1 MNPRLQTQGPAGAA
15 RRIAAILLR
24 HTYLMR
30 SSWTRVFDLMY
41 WPLLQMVVWGF
52 ITVFLGRSSWW
63 FAQAGGILIG
73 AVLLWDILVRGQ
85 FGMTLSLLEEMWS
98 RNLASLFVTPLRP
111 YEYALSLM
119 MLSVLRTMF
128 GVGPAALLAIPLF
141 AYSIF
146 ELGLPLIAF
155 YVLLTAFA
163 WSVGLF
169 IAAMLLRVGLAAES
183 FAWASI
189 FVLAPICG
197 VYYPLD
203 TLPTWLHPAALA
215 LPPTYVFEGMRA
227 IVLEGTVRPDMMAK
241 ALALDLVYLGISIAV
256 FLLAFRGARIR
267 GRLMASGE

>member
-1 MNPRLQTQGPAGAA
+1 MNPRLQTQGPNGVA
-15 RRIAAILLR
+15 RRIGAILLR
-24 HTYLMR
+24 HLYLMR

-63 FAQAGGILIG
+63 VAQAGGILIG
-73 AVLLWDILVRGQ
+73 AVLLWDVLVRGQ

-111 YEYALSLM
+111 YEYAVSLM
-119 MLSVLRTMF
+119 MLSVLRTII
-128 GVGPAALLAIPLF
+128 GVGPAALLAIPL
-141 AYSIF
+141 
-146 ELGLPLIAF
+146 
-155 YVLLTAFA
+155 FA

-189 FVLAPICG
+189 FALAPISG

-203 TLPTWLHPAALA
+203 TLPAWLQPAALA

-227 IVLEGTVRPDMMAK
+227 IVLEGTVRFDMMAK
-241 ALALDLVYLGISIAV
+241 ALALDLIYLGISVTV
-256 FLLAFRGARIR
+256 FLVAFRGARIR